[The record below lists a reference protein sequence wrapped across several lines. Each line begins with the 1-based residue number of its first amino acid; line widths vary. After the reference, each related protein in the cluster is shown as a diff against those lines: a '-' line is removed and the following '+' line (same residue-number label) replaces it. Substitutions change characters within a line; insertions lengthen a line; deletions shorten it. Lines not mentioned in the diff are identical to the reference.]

1 MNKCSDCYWKS
12 QCGDLTNLQ
21 SCDDF
26 TPLFEEEYERKEYF
40 ETVRADL
47 LVYAEIIPDFQ

>member
-12 QCGDLTNLQ
+12 QCEDLTNLH
-21 SCDDF
+21 CDDF
-26 TPLFEEEYERKEYF
+26 TPLYEEEYERKEYL

-47 LVYAEIIPDFQ
+47 LVYAEIIPDFE